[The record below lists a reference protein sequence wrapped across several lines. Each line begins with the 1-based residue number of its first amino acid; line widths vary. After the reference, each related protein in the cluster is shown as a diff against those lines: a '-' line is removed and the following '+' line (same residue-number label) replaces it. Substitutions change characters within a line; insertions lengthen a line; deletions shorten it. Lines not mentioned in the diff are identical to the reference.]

1 MRLLQEREGG
11 LGQVLPVSHL
21 RPGPDLIAFRQPL
34 PQTHGGRDGRQPRT
48 AGGDGSG
55 FARAVEA
62 MRNLHGW
69 APTPRVAALWTE
81 AIERLGDADEET
93 TALLAS
99 RMGLSPVS
107 DLVGRP
113 VVDAMLEGAREI
125 ANRLGNPVLLG
136 AVANIDGVRLAAA
149 GQFEAAVERF
159 TAAAG

>member
-1 MRLLQEREGG
+1 
-11 LGQVLPVSHL
+11 
-21 RPGPDLIAFRQPL
+21 
-34 PQTHGGRDGRQPRT
+34 
-48 AGGDGSG
+48 
-55 FARAVEA
+55 

-69 APTPRVAALWTE
+69 ALTPRVAALWTE